1 MAKPTLARGK
11 ISLRLHKN
19 EHRSSQN
26 SEDSENTVLVTYV
39 RKETGMLEK
48 KEDLKYSTLG
58 KLKEA
63 ADNATTSREK

>member
-1 MAKPTLARGK
+1 
-11 ISLRLHKN
+11 
-19 EHRSSQN
+19 
-26 SEDSENTVLVTYV
+26 VTYV

>member
-1 MAKPTLARGK
+1 
-11 ISLRLHKN
+11 
-19 EHRSSQN
+19 
-26 SEDSENTVLVTYV
+26 V

-48 KEDLKYSTLG
+48 KENLKHSTLG